1 MFDWLLEIEKERNGI
16 KKKKG
21 SSSTRSRVEKGL
33 KDQFVK
39 RRRRQHGSSATS
51 FSCEWF

>member
-16 KKKKG
+16 KKKG
-21 SSSTRSRVEKGL
+21 SSSTNSRVEKGL
-33 KDQFVK
+33 KGQFVK
-39 RRRRQHGSSATS
+39 RRRRQHGSATS